1 MSEEATA
8 DETPITFNVKSS
20 SDAKYVLTVPLTMTV
35 IDLKTKLSGSDYAD
49 IPPDRQRLIYSGR
62 VLKDADTLSTYKIK
76 EGNTVHLV
84 KGAASNQ
91 RQNPANQGSTSTSAT
106 GAQPATGVPT
116 NIAAGSGRDPLA
128 GLTGARY
135 AGYAQMPNAS
145 MFGPDGGMGPPPDP
159 EHMAAMLENPNF
171 ASTLNEALSNP
182 EVIDQMI
189 RQNPM
194 LRDMGPQVR
203 QMMQDPG
210 FRRMMTDPEA
220 LRNIS
225 QMQRQFGGGMGGMF
239 GGAGAGNE
247 AFPAPGVTD
256 TTEGAQRTATPNQ
269 QGSTPQSPPPNP
281 FAMFGNPAAAG
292 GAGAEAGTAAN
303 PFAALFGPGGLGA
316 AMGGNP
322 PTSPPA
328 TGGAQAPGS
337 PPSQQPPANPIASM
351 AQNLLRNP
359 QMMQQ
364 MLGAMG
370 GGGQHPTD
378 PTANPT
384 ANPTEP
390 HNSAAAAGFNPFAA
404 LQAMGFGAGGEG
416 FGGAGGLGA
425 GVGGMPVPR
434 PQQPQD
440 DRPPE
445 DRYAEQLR
453 QLNDMGFYEFERNIE
468 ALRRTGG
475 SVQGAVEYLL
485 TH

>member
-1 MSEEATA
+1 
-8 DETPITFNVKSS
+8 
-20 SDAKYVLTVPLTMTV
+20 
-35 IDLKTKLSGSDYAD
+35 
-49 IPPDRQRLIYSGR
+49 
-62 VLKDADTLSTYKIK
+62 
-76 EGNTVHLV
+76 
-84 KGAASNQ
+84 
-91 RQNPANQGSTSTSAT
+91 
-106 GAQPATGVPT
+106 
-116 NIAAGSGRDPLA
+116 
-128 GLTGARY
+128 
-135 AGYAQMPNAS
+135 
-145 MFGPDGGMGPPPDP
+145 MGPPPDP

-239 GGAGAGNE
+239 GGGGAGNE

-281 FAMFGNPAAAG
+281 FTMFGNPAAAG

-303 PFAALFGPGGLGA
+303 PFAALFGPGGMGA

-337 PPSQQPPANPIASM
+337 TGSPTPQQPPANPIAGM

-359 QMMQQ
+359 QLMQQ

-370 GGGQHPTD
+370 GGGQHPTE
-378 PTANPT
+378 PNANP
-384 ANPTEP
+384 ADP
-390 HNSAAAAGFNPFAA
+390 HGSAAGAGFNPFAA
-404 LQAMGFGAGGEG
+404 LQAMGFGGAEG
-416 FGGAGGLGA
+416 FGGAGGA
-425 GVGGMPVPR
+425 PPVPR
-434 PQQPQD
+434 SQPQD

>member
-1 MSEEATA
+1 MADESAA

-20 SDAKYVLTVPLTMTV
+20 SDAKYVLTVPLSMTV
-35 IDLKTKLSGSDYAD
+35 IDLKTKLSGPEYAD

-62 VLKDADTLSTYKIK
+62 VLKDADTLGSYKVK

-91 RQNPANQGSTSTSAT
+91 RQNPANQGSVNAGST

-116 NIAAGSGRDPLA
+116 NLASGTGQDPLA

-135 AGYAQMPNAS
+135 AGYAQMPNAN

-159 EHMAAMLENPNF
+159 EHMASMLENPNF
-171 ASTLNEALSNP
+171 ASTLNEALANP
-182 EVIDQMI
+182 QVIDQMI
-189 RQNPM
+189 RSNPM

-210 FRRMMTDPEA
+210 FRAMMTNPEA

-225 QMQRQFGGGMGGMF
+225 QMQRSFGGGMF
-239 GGAGAGNE
+239 GGMGGGGSQ
-247 AFPAPGVTD
+247 AFPAPGITD
-256 TTEGAQRTATPNQ
+256 TTPGQQPSAEGETATPRQ
-269 QGSTPQSPPPNP
+269 PDATPQQPPNP
-281 FAMFGNPAAAG
+281 FAMFGNPAGAG
-292 GAGAEAGTAAN
+292 GSEGAN
-303 PFAALFGPGGLGA
+303 PFAALFGPGG
-316 AMGGNP
+316 MGGMGRN
-322 PTSPPA
+322 T
-328 TGGAQAPGS
+328 PGS
-337 PPSQQPPANPIASM
+337 PPPAGTQAPGATPQPGTNPIADM
-351 AQNLLRNP
+351 ARNMMQNP

-364 MLGAMG
+364 MMGAMG
-370 GGGQHPTD
+370 
-378 PTANPT
+378 ANPT
-384 ANPTEP
+384 ANPDPNNPTA
-390 HNSAAAAGFNPFAA
+390 NSAAQAGFNPFTA
-404 LQAMGFGAGGEG
+404 LQGLGG
-416 FGGAGGLGA
+416 FGGAGGFGTPPPPA
-425 GVGGMPVPR
+425 
-434 PQQPQD
+434 PQD